1 MGRTEQTT
9 GHTDW
14 RSSGYGEKARTRL
27 PVQGLAGHAREYTLS
42 SRNSGESLENFKQ
55 ESDIILFIYF

>member
-1 MGRTEQTT
+1 MLEAWEEQNRQQD
-9 GHTDW
+9 TDW

-27 PVQGLAGHAREYTLS
+27 PVQGLAGRAKEYTLS

-55 ESDIILFIYF
+55 